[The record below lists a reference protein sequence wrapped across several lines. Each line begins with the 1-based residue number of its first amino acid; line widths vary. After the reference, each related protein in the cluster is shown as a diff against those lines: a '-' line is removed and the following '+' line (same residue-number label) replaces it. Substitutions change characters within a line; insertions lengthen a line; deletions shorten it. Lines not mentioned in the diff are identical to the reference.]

1 MVKAK
6 SSAAAGAAKSIT
18 KKPARRTAAV
28 RPVRIP
34 KPASSPAAPKPK
46 PKPKKAPVI
55 RESTP
60 HAAAAPKI
68 SVKLARGRF
77 TMPEADFDRI
87 SLLKNRA
94 RELGRPAK
102 KNELLRAGLR
112 ALVML
117 SDESLMIALDQLE
130 ATKPGKP
137 AKQAKAP
144 KAPKAPK
151 PPKPAKTAKAK
162 PAG

>member
-6 SSAAAGAAKSIT
+6 TSAGAGAPKLRANKSVTRAADLRPARIT
-18 KKPARRTAAV
+18 KPAKTAA
-28 RPVRIP
+28 IATP
-34 KPASSPAAPKPK
+34 KQKPK
-46 PKPKKAPVI
+46 PNKTLVI

-87 SLLKNRA
+87 ALLKNRA

-117 SDESLMIALDQLE
+117 SDEALMIALDQLE
-130 ATKPGKP
+130 ATKP
-137 AKQAKAP
+137 A
-144 KAPKAPK
+144 K
-151 PPKPAKTAKAK
+151 PPKPVKAPKVPKATKPAKAAKAK

>member
-6 SSAAAGAAKSIT
+6 PSAAAGAPKSMAK
-18 KKPARRTAAV
+18 KVVRRTAAV
-28 RPVRIP
+28 RPARIA
-34 KPASSPAAPKPK
+34 KPVKTGPAAAPK

-68 SVKLARGRF
+68 RVKLARGRF

-87 SLLKNRA
+87 ALLKNRA
-94 RELGRPAK
+94 RELGRPAR

-130 ATKPGKP
+130 ATKP
-137 AKQAKAP
+137 A
-144 KAPKAPK
+144 KAPK
-151 PPKPAKTAKAK
+151 PPKAAKVAK
-162 PAG
+162 PKKVAG

>member
-6 SSAAAGAAKSIT
+6 TSAAAGAPKSIAN
-18 KKPARRTAAV
+18 KPARRGAAV
-28 RPVRIP
+28 RPARIP
-34 KPASSPAAPKPK
+34 KPARPEPAVVPQ
-46 PKPKKAPVI
+46 PKPKKASVL
-55 RESTP
+55 RASTP

-68 SVKLARGRF
+68 NVKLARGRF

-130 ATKPGKP
+130 ATKPGKA
-137 AKQAKAP
+137 AKQAKAAKAP
-144 KAPKAPK
+144 KAPK
-151 PPKPAKTAKAK
+151 PAKVAKAK
-162 PAG
+162 PAT

>member
-6 SSAAAGAAKSIT
+6 SNAAPGAPKST
-18 KKPARRTAAV
+18 ASKPVRRTAAV
-28 RPVRIP
+28 RPARITQAS
-34 KPASSPAAPKPK
+34 KSGPAAAPKQ
-46 PKPKKAPVI
+46 KKAAVN

-87 SLLKNRA
+87 ALLKNRA

-130 ATKPGKP
+130 ATKPAKAPKP
-137 AKQAKAP
+137 VKAP
-144 KAPKAPK
+144 KAPKAS
-151 PPKPAKTAKAK
+151 KPAKAAKAK